1 MANLTALQ
9 ILDQFNLVDFTNFST
24 NSDVEGRAVIGGN
37 ITSTNSSTYYI
48 NPTGNPPGEAAS
60 SFAALTVFG
69 NIASSLNLDNSGTA
83 YVGGSG
89 GANINYNGG
98 HAVTTSPPETMSA
111 IQSTMDAL
119 ETQLA
124 GSTANSTVNSSDA
137 NNVMFNA
144 SGSTAVFT
152 VTAAQLESWHGLSLN
167 ANSATSIIINVTGG
181 GDINLT
187 NGLNLNGGFSSNA
200 SNVIWNFENA
210 STVETPGWYGT
221 VLAVDATV
229 SNSSAI
235 DGTVVADAVNASGE
249 IHNYSYAGVICF
261 MAGTRIATPAG
272 AIAIEDLAA
281 GDLVLTNDGRAA
293 PALWIGRQTVS
304 TVFADPLTV
313 LPIRIGA
320 GALGENLPERDLLVS
335 SRHALLI
342 DGVLA
347 QAGALVNGVSIV
359 RETRVPETFVYYHV
373 ELADH
378 ALLLAEGVPAETFI
392 DNVDRVGF
400 DNWAEHEAL
409 YPEGHAIAEMPYPR
423 ASSARQVPRAIR
435 DRLAANATPG
445 SLALAS

>member
-1 MANLTALQ
+1 MADLTALQ
-9 ILDQFNLVDFTNFST
+9 ILQQFNLVDFTNFST
-24 NSDVEGRAVIGGN
+24 GSDVEGRALIGGN
-37 ITSTNSSTYYI
+37 VTSGNSSTYYL
-48 NPTGNPPGEAAS
+48 NPTGEAPS

-69 NIASSLNLDNSGTA
+69 NITNSLNLNNSGTA

-89 GANINYNGG
+89 GGLIDYNGG
-98 HAVTTSPPETMSA
+98 QAVTTPPPETISD
-111 IQSTMDAL
+111 IQSTMDTA

-124 GSTANSTVNSSDA
+124 SFTANSTFNATDT
-137 NNVMFNA
+137 NNVVFTA
-144 SGSTAVFT
+144 SGSTAIFT

-167 ANSATSIIINVTGG
+167 DNGATSVIINVTGG
-181 GDINLT
+181 GNIDLT
-187 NGLNLNGGFSSNA
+187 NGLNFEGGGFNSNA
-200 SNVIWNFENA
+200 SHIIWNFENA
-210 STVETPGWYGT
+210 STVKLTSWEGA
-221 VLAVDATV
+221 VVAVDATV

-235 DGTVVADAVNASGE
+235 DGTVVAEAVNATGE
-249 IHNYSYAGVICF
+249 IHNFSYTGVICF

-272 AIAIEDLAA
+272 AIAIEDLSP
-281 GDLVLTNDGRAA
+281 GDLVITSDGRTA

-313 LPIRIGA
+313 LPIRIEA

-347 QAGALVNGVSIV
+347 QAGALVNGVTIV
-359 RETRVPETFVYYHV
+359 RETRVPEIFVYYHV

-392 DNVDRVGF
+392 DNVDRFGF

-409 YPEGHAIAEMPYPR
+409 YPEGHVIAEMAYPR
-423 ASSARQVPRAIR
+423 ASSARQVPRAIK
-435 DRLAANATPG
+435 DRLAAIAAPG